1 MECSMTP
8 RPNAA
13 RFLAVLML
21 ILAAACATTNAP
33 APPNERLLTEAGF
46 KTLPAST
53 AQQRQHLQS
62 LAPGTL
68 TEWQQTGKHYF
79 VYPDVAANT
88 LYVGTPKEYQA
99 YLALRTKSGLAN
111 PAPANATTADMRS
124 YLKQDAA
131 MQKADA
137 LDAQVP
143 PWAIW
148 PDFSNL
154 GWIP

>member
-1 MECSMTP
+1 MTSFA
-8 RPNAA
+8 NVCKSALWALAMAFAA
-13 RFLAVLML
+13 G
-21 ILAAACATTNAP
+21 CASV
-33 APPNERLLTEAGF
+33 PPPPPVPSESLLTAAGF
-46 KTLPAST
+46 KTLVAST
-53 AQQRQHLQS
+53 PQQQQHL
-62 LAPGTL
+62 LALQQGTVSQI
-68 TEWQQTGKHYF
+68 QQTGKHYF
-79 VYPDVAANT
+79 VYPDIANKR

-99 YLALRTKSGLAN
+99 YLALRTKNGLPN
-111 PAPANATTADMRS
+111 PTPVDMTTADMRS